1 MKVTIDTE
9 TDDFDSAVAAVYAAY
24 GYTYEDAGEDASDP
38 ATPSNTQGSTVLPG
52 GWTEKKLRKWV
63 SYLQPDAVEVVRYVA
78 THGPEVGY
86 DEVAKYLGALKGTG
100 PVAGKALGGA
110 MSSAGHAV
118 KYIAGVKSQPI
129 DRDHTRRLYVIDAKI
144 AAILTDELGQP
155 KDI

>member
-9 TDDFDSAVAAVYAAY
+9 TDDFDSAVAAVHAAY
-24 GYTYEDAGEDASDP
+24 GYAYEDTDEDESGP
-38 ATPSNTQGSTVLPG
+38 VPPSTQGSTVLPG
-52 GWTEKKLRKWV
+52 GWTAKKLRNWV

-78 THGPEVGY
+78 AHGPEVGY

-110 MSSAGHAV
+110 MSSAGHAL

-144 AAILTDELGQP
+144 AAILASELGQP
-155 KDI
+155 KNI